1 MTDRLSFPFTAR
13 VAEPQDDSP
22 FRYGDEVTVKNVL
35 LLNSLY
41 GILAVLQH
49 GRSPKHLP
57 LFDLEAADE
66 DAENRIPL
74 RAYRNWFANR

>member
-1 MTDRLSFPFTAR
+1 M
-13 VAEPQDDSP
+13 
-22 FRYGDEVTVKNVL
+22 TVKNVL

-49 GRSPKHLP
+49 DRSPKHLP
-57 LFDLEAADE
+57 LVDLEAAVE